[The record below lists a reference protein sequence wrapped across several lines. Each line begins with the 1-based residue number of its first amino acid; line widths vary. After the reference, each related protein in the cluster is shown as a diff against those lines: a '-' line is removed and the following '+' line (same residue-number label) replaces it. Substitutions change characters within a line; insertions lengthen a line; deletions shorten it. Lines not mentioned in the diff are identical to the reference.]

1 MNELYK
7 GQSEMNHI
15 TDMHPVLLSY
25 LPSAKPKAW
34 LSRRRIE
41 NFDLTP
47 TQACVLISHDWLKF
61 LSLYSI
67 NCLILKYINY
77 LKKLEPNLEKTWTL
91 VHVNDW
97 LSPNSPIN
105 F

>member
-1 MNELYK
+1 MNELYE

-34 LSRRRIE
+34 LSSRRIE

-47 TQACVLISHDWLKF
+47 TQACVLISHDW
-61 LSLYSI
+61 
-67 NCLILKYINY
+67 
-77 LKKLEPNLEKTWTL
+77 
-91 VHVNDW
+91 
-97 LSPNSPIN
+97 
-105 F
+105 